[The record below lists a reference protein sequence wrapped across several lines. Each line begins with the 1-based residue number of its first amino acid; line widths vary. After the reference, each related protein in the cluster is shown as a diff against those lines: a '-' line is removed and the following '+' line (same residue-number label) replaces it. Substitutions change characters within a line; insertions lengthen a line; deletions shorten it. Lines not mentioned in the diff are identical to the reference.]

1 MSRLFNGSGNT
12 QVNESNGETTPP
24 SEYQAHKQ
32 YGTAPRT
39 RLYYDSFTQDQ
50 RVHGIQNEAK
60 KRIDAALG
68 LLKLK
73 KFQSYQ

>member
-1 MSRLFNGSGNT
+1 MSRLFNKAGNNTNNDCNGGNT
-12 QVNESNGETTPP
+12 PP
-24 SEYQAHKQ
+24 PEHQTHVPYS
-32 YGTAPRT
+32 TAPQ
-39 RLYYDSFTQDQ
+39 RLYYDNLTQD
-50 RVHGIQNEAK
+50 RRAHGIQNEAK